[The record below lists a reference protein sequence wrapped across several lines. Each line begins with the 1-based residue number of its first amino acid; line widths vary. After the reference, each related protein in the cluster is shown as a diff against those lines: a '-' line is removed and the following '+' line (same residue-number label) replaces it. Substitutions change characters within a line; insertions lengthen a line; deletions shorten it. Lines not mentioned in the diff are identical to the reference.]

1 MSCFTHILAFK
12 VIEVT
17 GAIGFQVETKLNIW
31 YLCFLLQRT
40 TFTSFRCAFLL
51 LFLNYSY
58 RYMSNGY
65 SNYRFSL
72 GLYRRLTLLKSF
84 ISTSMEESLKSR
96 KCISIQDL
104 FVSNKVNKYWNTAI
118 KENDGHIY
126 HANFWEWRF
135 LLKEF
140 FGWKTFREF
149 PSFQVHIK
157 SNTCSMYF
165 WYATGLPRL
174 LESPP
179 FFSLSS
185 ILLDSPFFF
194 LKNTKVSSNLLG
206 VFLTVTT
213 IF

>member
-1 MSCFTHILAFK
+1 MCVS
-12 VIEVT
+12 
-17 GAIGFQVETKLNIW
+17 
-31 YLCFLLQRT
+31 
-40 TFTSFRCAFLL
+40 L

-65 SNYRFSL
+65 SDCRFSL

-84 ISTSMEESLKSR
+84 ISTFMNESLKSR
-96 KCISIQDL
+96 KCIIIQDL
-104 FVSNKVNKYWNTAI
+104 FVSNKVNNYWNTAI
-118 KENDGHIY
+118 KENDGYIY
-126 HANFWEWRF
+126 HANIWHWRF

-179 FFSLSS
+179 FFSISL
-185 ILLDSPFFF
+185 ILLSF
-194 LKNTKVSSNLLG
+194 S
-206 VFLTVTT
+206 
-213 IF
+213 